1 LTEKLTKYLNNEISL
16 NDLVD
21 WVERMFCE
29 ADFDKKEKIISKLKD
44 FFRVNFSRY
53 YIDMVF
59 LYGSWASGYPREDSD
74 LDLAVVFS
82 KEINKEDD
90 IFSMITEI
98 SYELEKDLDTEVNI
112 ICVHRDFRRPML
124 YYNAIV
130 LGMPVFIKDKD
141 KFLNLKMEAISQM
154 EEFRIFGIPWQRE
167 VARKALSGGRDAR
180 I

>member
-1 LTEKLTKYLNNEISL
+1 MKI
-16 NDLVD
+16 
-21 WVERMFCE
+21 F
-29 ADFDKKEKIISKLKD
+29 AGKEKIISKLKD

-59 LYGSWASGYPREDSD
+59 LYGSRASGYPREDSD

-82 KEINKEDD
+82 KEVHKEDE
-90 IFSMITEI
+90 IFSLITEI
-98 SYELEKDLDTEVNI
+98 SYELEKDLNTEVNI
-112 ICVHRDFRRPML
+112 ISIHRDFRRPML

-130 LGMPVFIKDKD
+130 LGMPLFIKDKD
-141 KFLNLKMEAISQM
+141 NFLDLKMEAISQM

-167 VARKALSGGRDAR
+167 VARKVLSGSKDAR